1 MNFNP
6 KTGLIILAAGAS
18 VRLGA
23 PKQLLSFR
31 GETLLRRVVRQAL
44 ESVCQ
49 PVIVVLGKDAEKFKE
64 HLDKFNVHFAYNDDW
79 EKGMGTSIKAGI
91 EKLLEIDRETEG
103 AVLTVCDQPFVTA
116 AVINR
121 LAESFYQKKS
131 LIVASAYA
139 ETLGVPALFSR
150 ELFSEL
156 TSLKNKGGAKE
167 IISRFS
173 ENVVS
178 IDFPEG
184 AIDID
189 TTEDYRRLEVSA
201 AGAKEN

>member
-1 MNFNP
+1 MNFHT

-23 PKQLLSFR
+23 PKQLLSFK
-31 GETLLRRVVRQAL
+31 GETLLWRVVRQSL

-49 PVIVVLGKDAEKFKE
+49 PVVVVLGKDAEKFKD
-64 HLDKFNVHFAYNDDW
+64 HLGEFNVSSAYNDEW
-79 EKGMGTSIKAGI
+79 EKGMGTSIKTGI

-103 AVLTVCDQPFVTA
+103 AVLTVCDQPFVTSEI
-116 AVINR
+116 INQ
-121 LAESFYQKKS
+121 LAENFYREKS

-156 TSLKNKGGAKE
+156 TNLKNKGGAKE
-167 IISRFS
+167 IIARFS
-173 ENVVS
+173 DEVAAV
-178 IDFPEG
+178 DFPEG

-189 TTEDYRRLEVSA
+189 TMEDFRCLEQLT
-201 AGAKEN
+201 GD

>member
-1 MNFNP
+1 MNLHT

-23 PKQLLSFR
+23 PKQLLSFK

-49 PVIVVLGKDAEKFKE
+49 PVVVVLGKDAETFKD
-64 HLDKFNVHFAYNDDW
+64 HLDEFNVSVAYNDEW
-79 EKGMGTSIKAGI
+79 EKGMGSSIKTGI

-103 AVLTVCDQPFVTA
+103 AVLTVCDQPFVTS
-116 AVINR
+116 AVINQ
-121 LAESFYQKKS
+121 LVENFYQKKS

-150 ELFSEL
+150 KLFPELAA
-156 TSLKNKGGAKE
+156 LKDKSGAKE
-167 IISRFS
+167 IITCFS

-178 IDFPEG
+178 IHFPDG

-189 TTEDYRRLEVSA
+189 TMEDFRRLEESA
-201 AGAKEN
+201 T